1 MTTPY
6 IDSRNIGDF
15 LLFIKNPTP
24 GYLYGIKYIDIISD
38 EYIYN
43 KEDSTSSHNIKYI
56 DIKCYKY
63 IWSFVEELSG
73 VLSNLAIHIHKSE
86 ILKRFT
92 VSDILI
98 HVHKIKLIR
107 RIIL

>member
-24 GYLYGIKYIDIISD
+24 GYLYGIKYIDI
-38 EYIYN
+38 
-43 KEDSTSSHNIKYI
+43 
-56 DIKCYKY
+56 KCYEY
-63 IWSFVEELSG
+63 IWSFAEELSG
-73 VLSNLAIHIHKSE
+73 VLSNLSIHIHKSE

-92 VSDILI
+92 V
-98 HVHKIKLIR
+98 K
-107 RIIL
+107 

>member
-24 GYLYGIKYIDIISD
+24 GYLYGIKYIDIISY

-43 KEDSTSSHNIKYI
+43 KEDSVSSHI
-56 DIKCYKY
+56 
-63 IWSFVEELSG
+63 
-73 VLSNLAIHIHKSE
+73 
-86 ILKRFT
+86 
-92 VSDILI
+92 
-98 HVHKIKLIR
+98 HKIKLIR